1 MPHCISHHLAA
12 AIISLH
18 INNCMRDDDGKNVVM
33 ERYSMFAIMLPEPK
47 NHSVGAYNINEKVS
61 SNYSTTTTI
70 TT

>member
-18 INNCMRDDDGKNVVM
+18 INNCMRDDGKNVVM

-61 SNYSTTTTI
+61 SNYSTTTII